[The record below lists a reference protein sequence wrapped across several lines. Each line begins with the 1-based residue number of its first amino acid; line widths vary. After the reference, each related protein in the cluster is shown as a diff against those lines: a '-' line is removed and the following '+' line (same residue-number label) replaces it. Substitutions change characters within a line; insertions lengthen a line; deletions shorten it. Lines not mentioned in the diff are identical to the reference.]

1 MEVDA
6 MDLGS
11 SLDGGEGEDTEIFRL
26 LFFKDFYS
34 LFNFERE
41 RAQARQGQRDREG
54 ETERERERERER
66 IPSRPH
72 GVSTDPDAGLD
83 LTTMRS

>member
-1 MEVDA
+1 MGYREVDA

-11 SLDGGEGEDTEIFRL
+11 SLDGVEGEDTEIFRL

-41 RAQARQGQRDREG
+41 REHKQGRGR
-54 ETERERERERER
+54 ETERGRERENPKQAPRCQH
-66 IPSRPH
+66 RP
-72 GVSTDPDAGLD
+72 
-83 LTTMRS
+83 